1 VPSLGIAELLVVAVV
16 LLVFIGPERLPHA
29 TRWLGRAYGQMRRAA
44 DELRRALVLEADR
57 LDEEERLKELRRR
70 RVEAEAERKKAEAL
84 VGSGAVA
91 QPDTLDEMRREDDTP
106 SIPEGFSEE
115 EWAELPDN
123 VKQVI
128 LKRGNSS

>member
-1 VPSLGIAELLVVAVV
+1 MPSLGIAELLVVAVV

-57 LDEEERLKELRRR
+57 LDEEDRLKELRRR
-70 RVEAEAERKKAEAL
+70 RVEAEAERRKAEES

-91 QPDTLDEMRREDDTP
+91 QPDTLDEMLRDDDASST
-106 SIPEGFSEE
+106 PEGFSEE